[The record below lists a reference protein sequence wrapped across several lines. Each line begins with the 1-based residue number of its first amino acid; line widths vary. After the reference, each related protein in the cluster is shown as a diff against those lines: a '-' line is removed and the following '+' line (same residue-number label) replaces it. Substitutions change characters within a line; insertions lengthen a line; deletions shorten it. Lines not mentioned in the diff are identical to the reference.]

1 MEIQWIINGNSM
13 GVGES
18 GRRELR
24 AEGRGRRAESRGQ
37 RAEGRGRSDGNERIE
52 KGELTS

>member
-1 MEIQWIINGNSM
+1 LTREIQWIINGNSV

-18 GRRELR
+18 GRREL
-24 AEGRGRRAESRGQ
+24 